1 MSPLAKLTF
10 VAAFARAQHGV
21 WQVDADS
28 MFFAPIGTRSTYF
41 LQGEGLCWDVED
53 PAHNDGQFLKKME
66 DNHSTFWIRPGMEV
80 KVSNST
86 MAMRPERFFVR
97 GFRTQPDGDNVR

>member
-1 MSPLAKLTF
+1 MPPLAKLTS

-41 LQGEGLCWDVED
+41 LQGEGLEWDIED
-53 PAHNDGQFLKKME
+53 PLHSDPQFLKKME
-66 DNHSTFWIRPGMEV
+66 TSHKNF
-80 KVSNST
+80 
-86 MAMRPERFFVR
+86 
-97 GFRTQPDGDNVR
+97 